1 MNNKNNSKNF
11 SPEFIL
17 SIVRDNPEAIKN
29 YRFIVMGKTGPTGKT
44 WLTEQLRSI
53 GCDAIELSEDIC
65 GYVDYKDSKNHYL
78 IDPFNKNTVII
89 LNAPLCHPFNWKED
103 IKYGIS

>member
-1 MNNKNNSKNF
+1 MSNKNNSKNF

-17 SIVRDNPEAIKN
+17 SIVKDNPEAIKK

-44 WLTEQLRSI
+44 WLTEELRKI

-65 GYVDYKDSKNHYL
+65 GYVDYTDFQNHYL
-78 IDPFNKNTVII
+78 IDPFNRITVII
-89 LNAPLCHPFNWKED
+89 LNTPLFRTFN
-103 IKYGIS
+103 

>member
-17 SIVRDNPEAIKN
+17 SIVKDNPEAIKN
-29 YRFIVMGKTGPTGKT
+29 YRFIIMGKTGPTGKT
-44 WLTEQLRSI
+44 WLAEELRKI

-65 GYVDYKDSKNHYL
+65 GYVDYTDFENHYL
-78 IDPFNKNTVII
+78 IDPFNKITVII
-89 LNAPLCHPFNWKED
+89 LNTPLFHPFN
-103 IKYGIS
+103 

>member
-1 MNNKNNSKNF
+1 MSKQNKSTNF

-17 SIVRDNPEAIKN
+17 SVVKDNPEAIKN
-29 YRFIVMGKTGPTGKT
+29 DRFIIMGKTGPTGKT

-65 GYVDYKDSKNHYL
+65 GYVDYTDFENHCCDY
-78 IDPFNKNTVII
+78 FEY
-89 LNAPLCHPFNWKED
+89 A
-103 IKYGIS
+103 S